1 VELLALMLR
10 PWLAFGSSITEL
22 ISVNTVV
29 AELPAHGLSYAT
41 MIGLLEV
48 IKKEDTSAQLGGVHR
63 KPQAMVQRWALF
75 ASL

>member
-1 VELLALMLR
+1 
-10 PWLAFGSSITEL
+10 
-22 ISVNTVV
+22 V